1 MSKARD
7 IVETLRTVL
16 VDGDVTNANFTGADL
31 DIAKGGTGASTAGA
45 ARTALGLAIG
55 SDVQA
60 FDSAIM
66 VDGDIGTT
74 VQAHDANTAKLDE
87 AANFT
92 GTLQNSGSNVIV
104 DSDIGTTV
112 LAPNGSGA
120 NLTGIETSSTL
131 GTLTKSF
138 LANESSEITLSST
151 VSPTPAVGVT
161 KEVAQVGVS
170 SKGSWDVVS
179 TGDNYDLQN
188 TATAVTLTPSS
199 ATANGTFSLGSGSF
213 AAADV
218 GKKITGNSGEAIL
231 TSTAGAYSIVTSFAN
246 TNAIA
251 SGSWQMYALK
261 FDSANGITFNSVIQG
276 YAISSTAYN
285 SKNFNG
291 GAIGAVHLGI
301 FFKPD
306 GLSMYHVSNANTMY
320 QWALSTAW
328 DISTL
333 SYNSKSFNVT
343 AQDSHPQDV
352 FFSPDGT
359 KMFML
364 GKSDDRVYAYTL
376 STAWDISTMSYA
388 SAYFDVA
395 NSGQETTPHSL
406 QFKPDGTKMYVA
418 GESSNKM
425 HQYSLST
432 AWDVTTAS
440 YDSVYFANTAQ
451 NSTQLLCTVFST
463 DGTKLF
469 ALNENGQKMV
479 FKYNLSTAWNI
490 GTASYANESFL
501 LSSQDNTPTAIAFKD
516 DGTRMYMVGTTTN
529 TFFQY
534 TTESVFAPA
543 AKYHPA
549 ITKDSGQINSTYWTD
564 INTMTTDQI
573 NGNGT
578 VSYAVSTDNRT
589 IWKTAKNGVGI
600 RSIAKNN
607 SGTWQYNSAFV
618 STPYDIE
625 NAAYDSKSFSVSS
638 QAATPEGLFL
648 KPDGTKLYVCSNN
661 SDAVFQYTLSTAWDI
676 STASYNSVTISVG
689 SVVVSP
695 AGITFSA
702 DGTKMYLVD
711 AYNEKVFQYT
721 LSTAWDLSTA
731 SYANLFISIASQ
743 NIQSV
748 EVLLNNNGTKMYMAG
763 SAGNSIYQYALST
776 AYNISTASYESKS
789 FSFASQEGLLSGV
802 TFNADGTKMFA
813 IGTTNDS
820 VYAYTLS
827 TAFDVSTASYDS
839 VSFSVASQE
848 LTPRGIVFKT
858 DGSKLYVLGDTADTV
873 FQYTTTSQGFTT
885 SETWVNGTTNTE
897 LATIQQ
903 SLNATAANV
912 MLEEQL
918 EAVTDPNHFAL
929 GTTLDLMIAPYMAT
943 ASASLPSSD
952 GVSIN
957 YDAAALNK
965 GAILGTDYDYDF
977 PANNKVRITSLASQ
991 NLKVRVV

>member
-7 IVETLRTVL
+7 TVEALRTVL

-31 DIAKGGTGASTAGA
+31 EIGKGGTGASTAGA

-151 VSPTPAVGVT
+151 VSPTPSVGVT

-231 TSTAGAYSIVTSFAN
+231 TSTAGAYSIVTAFAN

-261 FDSANGITFNSVIQG
+261 FDSANGITLNSSILG
-276 YAISSTAYN
+276 YSIAAASYDSIFATLTNST
-285 SKNFNG
+285 G
-291 GAIGAVHLGI
+291 GI
-301 FFKPD
+301 FWKPD
-306 GLSMYHVSNANTMY
+306 GLKLYELGGAAQTVYEHVLTTAWDLSTMGSNSSAKDVSPQNASPQNLFFSPDGLYMYTIDKPATSQVY
-320 QWALSTAW
+320 QYTLSTAW
-328 DISTL
+328 LVSTA
-333 SYNSKSFNVT
+333 SYTRALNTSSVNLTGTVIK
-343 AQDSHPQDV
+343 
-352 FFSPDGT
+352 FSPDGT
-359 KMFML
+359 KMYIGGEELDSVFQ
-364 GKSDDRVYAYTL
+364 YTL
-376 STAWDISTMSYA
+376 STAWNISTATYA
-388 SAYFDVA
+388 SKSYQFSAQGSGNLIDFYITPTGTQIFALLESNRIYAYTMSTAFDVSTISYNNVNFVVSSQTA
-395 NSGQETTPHSL
+395 GPQSVS
-406 QFKPDGTKMYVA
+406 FKDDGTKMYV
-418 GESSNKM
+418 S
-425 HQYSLST
+425 ST
-432 AWDVTTAS
+432 AGGNKIYQYNSGLS
-440 YDSVYFANTAQ
+440 YV
-451 NSTQLLCTVFST
+451 
-463 DGTKLF
+463 
-469 ALNENGQKMV
+469 
-479 FKYNLSTAWNI
+479 
-490 GTASYANESFL
+490 
-501 LSSQDNTPTAIAFKD
+501 
-516 DGTRMYMVGTTTN
+516 
-529 TFFQY
+529 
-534 TTESVFAPA
+534 PA

-600 RSIAKNN
+600 RSIARNN

-912 MLEEQL
+912 MDKAQL